1 MVCETITTPP
11 FLDFLFCDVRWIH
24 KTPDNFKPIDA
35 LDKRLVVG
43 SPQSGDTPP
52 NQHMLEMLAD
62 LELAYGL
69 VLVDA
74 ADIYISD

>member
-1 MVCETITTPP
+1 M
-11 FLDFLFCDVRWIH
+11 R
-24 KTPDNFKPIDA
+24 NFKPIDA

-43 SPQSGDTPP
+43 RPQRGNTPT

>member
-1 MVCETITTPP
+1 M
-11 FLDFLFCDVRWIH
+11 RWIH
-24 KTPDNFKPIDA
+24 KTPDNFKPIAA

-43 SPQSGDTPP
+43 RPQRGDTLP

-69 VLVDA
+69 VLLAA

>member
-1 MVCETITTPP
+1 M
-11 FLDFLFCDVRWIH
+11 RWIH
-24 KTPDNFKPIDA
+24 KTPDNFKPLDA

-43 SPQSGDTPP
+43 RPQRRATLP